1 MGMLDTIKG
10 LFSFIPFIGSSKKP
24 SSNPSRNTAIL
35 RSSSQPSNSRED
47 LNRMSR
53 ASSNI
58 DTESVSLPVDKTQFQ
73 IALDYMLKIKK
84 DLSKIG
90 EVPEQVKKI
99 AVAMTNVSD
108 SIAEKMGLNKEQLEK
123 ISNTFSKQKINL
135 LALFPIK
142 DSLPKMIEF
151 YAKTFNMTD
160 KAMAL
165 A

>member
-1 MGMLDTIKG
+1 MLDTIKG
-10 LFSFIPFIGSSKKP
+10 LLRWIPGVGSPSRKNSNPVRSSTIIKP
-24 SSNPSRNTAIL
+24 SSNTGAPNTSTRA
-35 RSSSQPSNSRED
+35 D
-47 LNRMSR
+47 L
-53 ASSNI
+53 SNI
-58 DTESVSLPVDKTQFQ
+58 SRPVDAAVDMNLPVAKNEFET
-73 IALDYMLKIKK
+73 ALEYMLKIKK

-90 EVPEQVKKI
+90 EIPDQVKKI
-99 AVAMTNVSD
+99 AVAMTKVSD
-108 SIAEKMGLNKEQLEK
+108 NVADKMGLNKEQLEK